1 MVKRDLVRKLNETSP
16 GLDPGSNLSHLGG
29 GELRLSTSGS
39 SPQSSHNSAS
49 PRTSN
54 SGQSTD
60 VWGWRDTVNFLF
72 RNLSFSLTPAY
83 PRANEVWKSSPPE
96 EQPGLTGFILFI
108 KEHLAESHYCTDSP
122 HRGSFRIVL
131 VRATMLPTAPYHTV
145 SWPSCSWQESLEK
158 GKCLCHGPP
167 SRKE

>member
-1 MVKRDLVRKLNETSP
+1 MVKRDLVRNLNERSP
-16 GLDPGSNLSHLGG
+16 GSDPGSSLSHLWG
-29 GELRLSTSGS
+29 LRLPTTGST
-39 SPQSSHNSAS
+39 PQSSHNSAS
-49 PRTSN
+49 PKASN

-72 RNLSFSLTPAY
+72 RHLSFSLTPTD
-83 PRANEVWKSSPPE
+83 PRSNEVWKSSSPE
-96 EQPGLTGFILFI
+96 EQPGLAGFILFI
-108 KEHLAESHYCTDSP
+108 KEHLAESHYRTDSP
-122 HRGSFRIVL
+122 CGTFRIIL

>member
-1 MVKRDLVRKLNETSP
+1 MCVGGGGWGQRTVAKKDLVRKLNETSP
-16 GLDPGSNLSHLGG
+16 GSDPGSNLSHLWG
-29 GELRLSTSGS
+29 LRLSTSGS

-72 RNLSFSLTPAY
+72 RNLSFSLTPAD

-108 KEHLAESHYCTDSP
+108 KEHLTESHYRTDCP
-122 HRGSFRIVL
+122 HRGTFRIVL

-145 SWPSCSWQESLEK
+145 S
-158 GKCLCHGPP
+158 
-167 SRKE
+167 